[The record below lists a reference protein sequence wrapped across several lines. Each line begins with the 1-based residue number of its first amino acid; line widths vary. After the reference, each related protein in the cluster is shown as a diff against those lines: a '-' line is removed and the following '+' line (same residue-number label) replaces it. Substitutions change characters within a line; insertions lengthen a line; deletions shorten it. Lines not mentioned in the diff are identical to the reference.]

1 MKALDISVT
10 VVDEKVHP
18 VILLQAVGLRILQT
32 LIRYDL

>member
-1 MKALDISVT
+1 MKAPDISVT